1 MFRFPES
8 SLSSTAMNRNHTYV
22 STVLGALLLLG
33 SFAQAQKENTE
44 PLELTRLREQFQARV
59 NQELIPWRD
68 KYKKELQKLE
78 DRFIQ
83 ERRLTEALAV
93 KTERDYG
100 GGLSSKPPEAALKVP
115 ESTAEL
121 KKFLKDKVW
130 LVYSAEDKGRE
141 TIVDVY
147 RFVEDDKVYCLSG
160 KKKFQFSVSS
170 TKSISIAEP
179 NGNIN
184 LEMDLGKGQA
194 NADHLGKKYQFV
206 LANYQ

>member
-1 MFRFPES
+1 
-8 SLSSTAMNRNHTYV
+8 MNRNCTYV
-22 STVLGALLLLG
+22 STVLGTLLTFGGLAPG
-33 SFAQAQKENTE
+33 QEENPE
-44 PLELTRLREQFQARV
+44 PLELTRLREQFQARID
-59 NQELIPWRD
+59 QEMIPWRE

-78 DRFIQ
+78 DRLVQ
-83 ERRLTEALAV
+83 ERRLKEALAV
-93 KTERDYG
+93 KTERDYN

-130 LVYSAEDKGRE
+130 LVYAAEDKGRE

-147 RFVEDDKVYCLSG
+147 RFVEDDKVYCVSG

-170 TKSISIAEP
+170 AKSISIAEP
-179 NGNIN
+179 NGKIN